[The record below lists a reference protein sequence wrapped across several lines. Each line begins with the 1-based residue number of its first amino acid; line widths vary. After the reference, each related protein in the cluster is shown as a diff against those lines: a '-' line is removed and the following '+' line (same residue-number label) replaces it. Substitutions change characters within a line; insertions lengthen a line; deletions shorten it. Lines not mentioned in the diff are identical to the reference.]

1 MGTFRHAQKVNTG
14 SRKGSFFMP
23 KTELTMRQQRF
34 VDHVCNPDCPDTKTA
49 LIRAGYSA
57 KFADCRAGDLLRN
70 AKVQAAVAK
79 ERERVKAMV
88 SMTEEEIIAVL
99 TELARGSEGAASRL
113 KALDLLMKSKGMLKD
128 VQHQHVTYDHAEA
141 AERINAKI
149 EAARSAGEVV
159 PIRRE
164 AA

>member
-1 MGTFRHAQKVNTG
+1 
-14 SRKGSFFMP
+14 MP
-23 KTELTMRQQRF
+23 RTELTIRQQRF
-34 VDHVCNPDCPDTKTA
+34 VDHYCNPDCPDASTA
-49 LIRAGYSA
+49 AKRAGYA
-57 KFADCRAGDLLRN
+57 KKYADRQAYQLLEISRV
-70 AKVQAAVAK
+70 KVAIEA